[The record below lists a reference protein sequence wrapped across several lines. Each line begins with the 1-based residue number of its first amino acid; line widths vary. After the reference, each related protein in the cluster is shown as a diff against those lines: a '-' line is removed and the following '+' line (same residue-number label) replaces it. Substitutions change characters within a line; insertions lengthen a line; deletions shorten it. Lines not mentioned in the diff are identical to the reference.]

1 MAAAPAACDSG
12 VLATTSAPRGE
23 ANSTATITRK
33 TPPLSALAT
42 PCDAPLIRVPSRFSA
57 ATATISPHAS
67 TPVETP
73 PASPSRWTY
82 SPNTTEMK
90 ALEPTYCSQLSQ
102 PVARPTAGP
111 KARRAIG

>member
-1 MAAAPAACDSG
+1 M
-12 VLATTSAPRGE
+12 
-23 ANSTATITRK
+23 IRK

-42 PCDAPLIRVPSRFSA
+42 PCEAPLTRVPSRFSA
-57 ATATISPHAS
+57 ATKTISPQAS
-67 TPVETP
+67 TPVDTP
-73 PASPSRWTY
+73 PASPRRWTY

-111 KARRAIG
+111 NARLAMG